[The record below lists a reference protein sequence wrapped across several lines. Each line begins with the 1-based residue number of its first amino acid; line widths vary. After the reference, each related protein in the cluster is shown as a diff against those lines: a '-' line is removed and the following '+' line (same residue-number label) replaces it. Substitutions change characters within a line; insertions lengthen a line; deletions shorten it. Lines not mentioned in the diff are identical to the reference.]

1 MALSHFPGCLSS
13 YCGTNRS
20 FIYSIK
26 FIHFILYYQTLN
38 IIKIACY
45 TETLMK
51 DIHAIW
57 KKAINFSL
65 DISLESMMERR
76 QEIRRVMCA
85 RWWNRNFQCSC
96 SMETL
101 ILITT
106 HAWEFHLGIQ
116 GLQQRGHS
124 ALLEE
129 KKNLIINAPRIK
141 RTVSLDPHFP
151 SSKVTQLKVKRL
163 LQPRDSPTGEG
174 ECGELPAFPAMWDPA
189 YEAHPFLPRSE
200 HWGDNRAQSL
210 GTARSRKRGGSSQL
224 LGYRTKQQSWLLT
237 KCLVDS
243 TRSLSC

>member
-76 QEIRRVMCA
+76 QEITRVMCA

-129 KKNLIINAPRIK
+129 KKSNNKCTKDKKNSFTWP
-141 RTVSLDPHFP
+141 TFP
-151 SSKVTQLKVKRL
+151 L
-163 LQPRDSPTGEG
+163 LQGDIAQGKETPSTPR
-174 ECGELPAFPAMWDPA
+174 LPHRGRWVWWAPSLPSYVGPCLWGP
-189 YEAHPFLPRSE
+189 PFLAP
-200 HWGDNRAQSL
+200 L
-210 GTARSRKRGGSSQL
+210 
-224 LGYRTKQQSWLLT
+224 RTL
-237 KCLVDS
+237 
-243 TRSLSC
+243 RR